1 MTGIDLQQRVLA
13 YFRAEAGRFG
23 LDSGSLTVQRLLNW
37 GGFVSHSYRVGD
49 GRHSVHAKLA
59 TDQNGLRRWLAV
71 HDRLEGAYHAPPVLA
86 WVDLPG
92 TPFGGLVFEHI
103 DGDTWDKASQPG
115 LLHDLEG
122 LLGRLHEDGPLA
134 ERLGDGPRSYRACWE
149 LRYREQFEED
159 LKTVR
164 ACRPAFVTDA
174 RVAWMEEE
182 ARVVLALP
190 AGDDAFAG
198 VTRSPCHWDLWP
210 DNVLIGADGRSWV
223 LDWDGLAVG
232 DEAEDLATLV
242 WPFVHA
248 TGQDWRELL
257 GGARERDGP
266 FAARMDLHLRAI
278 ALDYLIDVLADWADC
293 DVPQWRD
300 EVRRRK
306 EEEHRR
312 YFDWYRSR
320 WG

>member
-1 MTGIDLQQRVLA
+1 MKGADPQEHVLA
-13 YFRAEAGRFG
+13 YFRADAGRFG
-23 LDSGSLTVQRLLNW
+23 LNAGSLTARRVLNW
-37 GGFVSHSYRVGD
+37 GGFVSHSFHVGD
-49 GRHSVHAKLA
+49 GRRSVHAKLA
-59 TDQNGLRRWLAV
+59 TDHDGLRRWLAV

-86 WVDLPG
+86 WLDLPG
-92 TPFGGLVFEHI
+92 TPYGGLVFEHI
-103 DGDTWDKASQPG
+103 DGDTWDTGSRPG
-115 LLHDLEG
+115 LLRVLSG

-164 ACRPAFVTDA
+164 ACRPASVTDA
-174 RVAWMEEE
+174 RLAWMEEE
-182 ARVVLALP
+182 ARVVLTLA
-190 AGDDAFAG
+190 AGDDAFEG

-210 DNVLIGADGRSWV
+210 NNVLVGADGRPWL

-242 WPFVHA
+242 WPFVHSECR
-248 TGQDWRELL
+248 DWRDLL
-257 GGARERDGP
+257 GFEGDVP
-266 FAARMDLHLRAI
+266 FAARMDRHLRAL
-278 ALDYLIDVLADWADC
+278 ALDYLIDVLADWAEC

-312 YFDWYRSR
+312 YLDWYLSR

>member
-1 MTGIDLQQRVLA
+1 MPLTGNSPGWTC
-13 YFRAEAGRFG
+13 RARPTGGSCSSTSRGWTSDTAG
-23 LDSGSLTVQRLLNW
+23 
-37 GGFVSHSYRVGD
+37 
-49 GRHSVHAKLA
+49 
-59 TDQNGLRRWLAV
+59 
-71 HDRLEGAYHAPPVLA
+71 
-86 WVDLPG
+86 
-92 TPFGGLVFEHI
+92 
-103 DGDTWDKASQPG
+103 QPG
-115 LLHDLEG
+115 LLHVLSG
-122 LLGRLHEDGPLA
+122 LLGRFHEDEPLA
-134 ERLGDGPRSYRACWE
+134 ERLEDGLRSYRECWE

-164 ACRPAFVTDA
+164 ACRPASVTDA

-182 ARVVLALP
+182 ARVVLALA

-210 DNVLIGADGRSWV
+210 DNVLVGADGRPWL

-232 DEAEDLATLV
+232 DKAEDLATLA

-248 TGQDWRELL
+248 TGKDWRELL
-257 GGARERDGP
+257 DGEKDGP
-266 FAARMDLHLRAI
+266 LAARVDLHLRAI

-293 DVPQWRD
+293 DVPEWRD

-312 YFDWYRSR
+312 YLD
-320 WG
+320 

>member
-1 MTGIDLQQRVLA
+1 MTGIDPQALLFA

-23 LDSGSLTVQRLLNW
+23 LDAGSLTARRVLNW
-37 GGFVSHSYRVGD
+37 GGFVSHSYHVSD
-49 GRHSVHAKLA
+49 GGRSVHAKLA
-59 TDQNGLRRWLAV
+59 TDHDGLRRWLAV
-71 HDRLEGAYHAPPVLA
+71 RDVLEDEYHAPPVLA
-86 WVDLPG
+86 WLDLAG
-92 TPFGGLVFEHI
+92 TPHAGLVFEHI
-103 DGDTWDKASQPG
+103 DGDTWDTESQPA
-115 LLHDLEG
+115 
-122 LLGRLHEDGPLA
+122 LLGDLQGVLRRLHEDGALA
-134 ERLGDGPRSYRACWE
+134 ERLGDGVRSYRECWD

-164 ACRPAFVTDA
+164 ACRPASVTDG
-174 RVAWMEEE
+174 RLAWMEEE
-182 ARVVLALP
+182 TRVVLALA

-210 DNVLIGADGRSWV
+210 NNVLVGTDGCPWV

-232 DEAEDLATLV
+232 DPAEDLATLV
-242 WPFVHA
+242 WPFVQSKG
-248 TGQDWRELL
+248 TDWRDLL
-257 GGARERDGP
+257 GFEGDGP
-266 FAARMDLHLRAI
+266 FAARMDLHVRAI

-293 DVPQWRD
+293 DVPEWRG

-312 YFDWYRSR
+312 YLDWYLSR

>member
-1 MTGIDLQQRVLA
+1 MIGIDPREQVLS
-13 YFRAEAGRFG
+13 YLRREAGRFG
-23 LDSGSLTVQRLLNW
+23 LDAGPLSARRVLNW

-49 GRHSVHAKLA
+49 GRRSVHVKLA
-59 TDQNGLRRWLAV
+59 TDQDGIRRWFSV
-71 HDRLEGAYHAPPVLA
+71 RDRLAGAYHTPPVLA

-92 TPFGGLVFEHI
+92 TPYGGLVFEHL
-103 DGDTWDKASQPG
+103 DGGVWDPDRRPG
-115 LLHDLEG
+115 LLHDLRV
-122 LLGRLHEDGPLA
+122 LLGRLHGDAPLA
-134 ERLGDGPRSYRACWE
+134 DRLGNAPRSYRECWE

-164 ACRPAFVTDA
+164 ACRPESVTDA

-190 AGDDAFAG
+190 AGSEAFDG

-210 DNVLIGADGRSWV
+210 NNVLVGADGRWWV
-223 LDWDGLAVG
+223 LDWDGLSVG

-242 WPFVHA
+242 WPLVHS
-248 TGQDWRELL
+248 TGKHWRELFSDE
-257 GGARERDGP
+257 GDERLS
-266 FAARMDLHLRAI
+266 ARMDFHVRAI
-278 ALDYLIDVLADWADC
+278 ALDYLIDVLADWAEC
-293 DVPQWRD
+293 DVPEWRD

-312 YFDWYRSR
+312 YLDWYLSR